1 MQIKQNVIQ
10 SLIRQNSAIEN
21 LVQREGL
28 QLIGDQSYGKLNDA
42 EYNKKKTQITLL
54 KDQQYIDAEQLKRLE
69 EHNEDQS
76 NQQQKWVILLLFKI
90 IRPEEPKKII
100 WDLIGMSFIF
110 IQMITIPLILTFSFE
125 ISGGFAIFNDIMDYY
140 FLIDILMQ
148 FQTGYYEGG
157 FFVSQRKQIALNYL
171 KLWFWLDLISSFPYD
186 DVLSLF
192 IDESNTQS
200 LKRNTQIIKIM
211 RIVRFIKVIRLMRA
225 LKLKKIINQIEDT
238 LFQDKT
244 IISIISFFKICLII
258 LSLSHW
264 LACIW
269 NAIRFIEETDNNWYT
284 QYVINFNQE
293 KDNDPD
299 YWFNQYVAGIYFSIT
314 TMITIG
320 YGDIS
325 PKNTIERSFG
335 IFVMILAS
343 GVFGY
348 VMNSIVLLFQNMN
361 ESLEDLLNKNTAAIK
376 YMKQKEVNK
385 KLQSRIKNYLEWL
398 IEDEQLQKSY
408 AHDTLEKLSLPLK
421 NQLTQI
427 VHGKMMN
434 QIKFL
439 SKNFSSLLLK
449 KLAFTFQEEI
459 YNPEDWII
467 NQNDPIDDQT
477 SIFFILNGRVSVCF
491 PKSKGINELVELSKK
506 QYFGEISFFGNVPRC
521 ASVKARNFI
530 NLFRLSRKSF
540 LEQCE
545 IEDIEKFFQ
554 LKFKIEFEQ
563 DYEDLNLFCY
573 VCQAPNHTAKHCPN
587 VHYVINKY
595 DRITIIEK
603 YNEEIK
609 LFINERRRQRKKC
622 NTLRYLNNKRN
633 QQVIQQITE
642 EAYNLEKYINFHQTK
657 PSVLRIKDSFRT
669 DSIKE
674 YTNFTPMSNLNSIA
688 RLQNYN
694 AELYAENVRQQ
705 KEIQKKNKLKSKF
718 VQLFQNKKEQRKS
731 LGNNQTG
738 NKFSQ
743 LVMNLTKLKKAQD
756 QQQQHSEQESNQIS
770 ITKLS
775 SPPTVKPKLLRAPTM
790 VARKLNEGKNTRLQR
805 LPRKTYLGQICG
817 LEKHSQ
823 QFMDEVIVDSKEC
836 SAQPL
841 KQSSAIKVKKKKTI
855 IIQKSTEATIID
867 SYQFPD
873 VSFHKSLKRS
883 QSSDELKSNYDL
895 EKYSKLFLED
905 MIYLVTNYKL
915 QNCK

>member
-1 MQIKQNVIQ
+1 MQIKQNLIQ
-10 SLIRQNSAIEN
+10 SLIIQNTAIEN
-21 LVQREGL
+21 FIQYEAL
-28 QLIGDQSYGKLNDA
+28 QLIGDQSYGQLNDSQ
-42 EYNKKKTQITLL
+42 YNQKKTQISLL
-54 KDQQYIDAEQLKRLE
+54 KDQQYIDAEQLKKLE
-69 EHNEDQS
+69 EHNEDQL

-110 IQMITIPLILTFSFE
+110 IQMITIPLILTFSLE
-125 ISGGFAIFNDIMDYY
+125 ISGAFAIFNDIMDYY
-140 FLIDILMQ
+140 FLIDILLQ
-148 FQTGYYEGG
+148 FQTGYYKKGN
-157 FFVSQRKQIALNYL
+157 FVSQRKQIALNYL

-186 DVLSLF
+186 DMISLF
-192 IDESNTQS
+192 IDDQNSEQ
-200 LKRNTQIIKIM
+200 LQRNTQIIKIM
-211 RIVRFIKVIRLMRA
+211 RIIRFIKVIRLMRA
-225 LKLKKIINQIEDT
+225 LKLKKIINQIEDS
-238 LFQDKT
+238 LLLDKT

-269 NAIRFIEETDNNWYT
+269 NGIRFIEETDNNWYT
-284 QYVINFNQE
+284 QYVINFDQE
-293 KDNDPD
+293 LDNNPD
-299 YWFNQYVAGIYFSIT
+299 LWFNQYVAGIYFSIT

-376 YMKQKEVNK
+376 YMKQKEINK

-408 AHDTLEKLSLPLK
+408 AHNTLEKLSLPLK

-439 SKNFSSLLLK
+439 SKNFSSILLK

-467 NQNDPIDDQT
+467 NQNDQINDDT
-477 SIFFILNGRVSVCF
+477 SIYFILNGRVSVCI
-491 PKSKGINELVELSKK
+491 PKTKGIIELMELSKK

-545 IEDIEKFFQ
+545 IEDIEQFFQ

-573 VCQAPNHTAKHCPN
+573 VCQAPNHTSKNCPN

-595 DRITIIEK
+595 DRINIIEK

-609 LFINERRRQRKKC
+609 SFINEKRRLRKKC
-622 NTLRYLNNKRN
+622 HTFQYLTNKRN
-633 QQVIQQITE
+633 QQVIQELTE
-642 EAYNLEKYINFHQTK
+642 EAYHIEKYVNFHQTT
-657 PSVLRIKDSFRT
+657 PEILRIKDSFRT

-674 YTNFTPMSNLNSIA
+674 YTNFTPTSNLNSIA

-705 KEIQKKNKLKSKF
+705 KEQQKKNKLKSKF
-718 VQLFQNKKEQRKS
+718 VQFLHNKKDQRQSVSKS
-731 LGNNQTG
+731 SNN
-738 NKFSQ
+738 NFSK
-743 LVMNLTKLKKAQD
+743 LVMNLTKLKKEQD
-756 QQQQHSEQESNQIS
+756 QLQQNLDQVSQSR
-770 ITKLS
+770 LS
-775 SPPTVKPKLLRAPTM
+775 SPSTIKPKLLRAPTM
-790 VARKLNEGKNTRLQR
+790 VARKLNPDKRNTRLQR
-805 LPRKTYLGQICG
+805 LPRKTYLEQVCG
-817 LEKHSQ
+817 LDKCNQ
-823 QFMDEVIVDSKEC
+823 QCFDVIMEDAIES
-836 SAQPL
+836 STQPL
-841 KQSSAIKVKKKKTI
+841 KQSTVTQSKKKTI
-855 IIQKSTEATIID
+855 ILQKSTESTIIE
-867 SYQFPD
+867 SVQFPD
-873 VSFHKSLKRS
+873 IYFSQQLKRS
-883 QSSDELKSNYDL
+883 SSSDEFNVKSYSDL
-895 EKYSKLFLED
+895 DKYSKQFLED

>member
-10 SLIRQNSAIEN
+10 SLINQNSAIEN
-21 LVQREGL
+21 LVQKEGL
-28 QLIGDQSYGKLNDA
+28 QLIGDQSYGQLNDS
-42 EYNKKKTQITLL
+42 EYNKKKTQIILL

-69 EHNEDQS
+69 EHNEDQL
-76 NQQQKWVILLLFKI
+76 NQQQKWIILLLFKI

-140 FLIDILMQ
+140 FLIDILLQ

-157 FFVSQRKQIALNYL
+157 YFVSQRRQIALNYL

-186 DVLSLF
+186 DMLSLF
-192 IDESNTQS
+192 IDESNSQS

-284 QYVINFNQE
+284 QYVINFDQE

-299 YWFNQYVAGIYFSIT
+299 FWFNQYVAGIYFSIT

-449 KLAFTFQEEI
+449 NLAFTFQEEI

-467 NQNDPIDDQT
+467 NQNDPINDQT
-477 SIFFILNGRVSVCF
+477 SIYFILNGRVSVCF
-491 PKSKGINELVELSKK
+491 PKSKGVIELIELSKK
-506 QYFGEISFFGNVPRC
+506 QYFGEISFFGNIPRC

-573 VCQAPNHTAKHCPN
+573 VCQAANHTAKNCPN

-622 NTLRYLNNKRN
+622 NTLKYLNNKRN

-642 EAYNLEKYINFHQTK
+642 EAYHIEKYINFHQTK
-657 PSVLRIKDSFRT
+657 PSVLTIKDSFRT

-674 YTNFTPMSNLNSIA
+674 YTNFTPNSNLNSIA

-705 KEIQKKNKLKSKF
+705 KELMKKNKLKSKF
-718 VQLFQNKKEQRKS
+718 VQLFQNKKEQRQS
-731 LGNNQTG
+731 LSNQSG
-738 NKFSQ
+738 NKFSK
-743 LVMNLTKLKKAQD
+743 LVMNLTKLKKQQD
-756 QQQQHSEQESNQIS
+756 QQQQQNQEQENSQIQIS
-770 ITKLS
+770 RLS
-775 SPPTVKPKLLRAPTM
+775 SPSTIKPKLLRAPTM

-817 LEKHSQ
+817 FEKRNQ
-823 QFMDEVIVDSKEC
+823 QFIDIIMEDSMEC

-841 KQSSAIKVKKKKTI
+841 KQSSVIKIKKKKTI
-855 IIQKSTEATIID
+855 ILQKSTESTIIE
-867 SYQFPD
+867 SNQFPD
-873 VSFHKSLKRS
+873 VYFHKQLKRS
-883 QSSDELKSNYDL
+883 QSSEQLQSNSDL

-905 MIYLVTNYKL
+905 MIYLVVNYKL